1 MEYLQFRSSRS
12 SVWLCFV
19 AQIISYVGTMVQHTL
34 HSPIFEVFRTPNMGL
49 GLRSLLAIS
58 FADMALEV
66 HGFVEF
72 ISDEEE
78 ARTNIFHSLIT
89 EDHPSLFWSATDDAL
104 ISSGILFGP
113 LSLCNSNEFVDGILN
128 PYIIQFVNYLNN
140 GREYRWCLKYDWG
153 IQRIIEYEGTV
164 DEMEIQFPY
173 HLVDF
178 VPVQGE
184 DPFHID
190 VDYSMATPGFSWDMV
205 SEYTADSFPY
215 RVMMDAPNPVYRQ
228 NFEDDVG
235 VEIMVAY
242 DVVVV

>member
-1 MEYLQFRSSRS
+1 M
-12 SVWLCFV
+12 
-19 AQIISYVGTMVQHTL
+19 
-34 HSPIFEVFRTPNMGL
+34 
-49 GLRSLLAIS
+49 
-58 FADMALEV
+58 
-66 HGFVEF
+66 
-72 ISDEEE
+72 
-78 ARTNIFHSLIT
+78 
-89 EDHPSLFWSATDDAL
+89 
-104 ISSGILFGP
+104 
-113 LSLCNSNEFVDGILN
+113 
-128 PYIIQFVNYLNN
+128 
-140 GREYRWCLKYDWG
+140 
-153 IQRIIEYEGTV
+153 
-164 DEMEIQFPY
+164 
-173 HLVDF
+173 DF